1 MSNQNRWDC
10 ESVVYIFVFWVVP
23 KRGGHGGGK
32 QGCSRVGDPI
42 VLQYKL
48 YAYTPQYKLY
58 THQISAV
65 SDIDIQSELV
75 ILYFLNTK
83 LGGT

>member
-1 MSNQNRWDC
+1 M
-10 ESVVYIFVFWVVP
+10 FVFWVVP
-23 KRGGHGGGK
+23 KRGGEGVASER
-32 QGCSRVGDPI
+32 QRVGDPI

-48 YAYTPQYKLY
+48 YTYIFQYKLY

-65 SDIDIQSELV
+65 SDIDIQSKLV